1 MKLIKKVK
9 LILIG
14 IVFGLMLSSCE
25 NNLLQAD
32 DDCYDYLGDLDSLYV
47 LLTTYPPKL
56 RKIFDIVKWCCD
68 VIINRYTI

>member
-9 LILIG
+9 LILLG

-32 DDCYDYLGDLDSLYV
+32 DDCYDYLGDQGSTEWNPIYV
-47 LLTTYPPKL
+47 
-56 RKIFDIVKWCCD
+56 KIVE
-68 VIINRYTI
+68 